1 MIDQGGDYLS
11 ALKGNQE
18 SLYQSAMDWVVE
30 QMENDFVDTSVR
42 RHVETVKGH
51 GRVDTVEYFQLPV
64 PAPLLGKELWKK
76 LRTIGIA
83 VRTSRQGDKETTE
96 VRYFISSLR
105 LGVKQ
110 FARSARGHWGIENSL
125 HWCLDVTFR
134 EDESRLRD
142 RRAAD
147 NVAWLRRFSL
157 SLLKQQNDKESIAM
171 RRRKAGWN
179 VNYMMQV
186 LGVPTL

>member
-30 QMENDFVDTSVR
+30 QMKNDFASSSVR
-42 RHVETVKGH
+42 RHAETVKGH
-51 GRVDTVEYFQLPV
+51 DRVDTVEYFQLPV
-64 PAPLLGKELWKK
+64 PTSLLGKELRKI
-76 LRTIGIA
+76 LYTSGVT
-83 VRTSRQGDKETTE
+83 VRTSRQGDKEATE
-96 VRYFISSLR
+96 VRDFVSSLR
-105 LGVKQ
+105 LDVKQ
-110 FARSARGHWGIENSL
+110 FARSISGHWDIENSL
-125 HWCLDVTFR
+125 HWCLDVTSR
-134 EDESRLRD
+134 KDESCLRD

-157 SLLKQQNDKESIAM
+157 SLFKQEDHKESIAL

-179 VNYMMQV
+179 VNSMMQDPG
-186 LGVPTL
+186 LPAI